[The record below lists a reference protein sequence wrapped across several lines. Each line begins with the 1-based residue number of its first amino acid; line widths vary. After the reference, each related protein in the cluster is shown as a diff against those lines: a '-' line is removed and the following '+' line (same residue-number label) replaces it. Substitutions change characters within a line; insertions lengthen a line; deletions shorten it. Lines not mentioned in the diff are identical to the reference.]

1 MTARI
6 SQATYIA
13 NVVAAAQA
21 RGVTDPD
28 ALSSLRRDAIDLWQY
43 LNTFS
48 GVPLG
53 GAGGRQRTLR
63 QRDC

>member
-28 ALSSLRRDAIDLWQY
+28 ALSSLRRDAIDFWQTY
-43 LNTFS
+43 LSTFS
-48 GVPLG
+48 GVPLN
-53 GAGGRQRTLR
+53 GAGA
-63 QRDC
+63 DCGH